1 MIHYVCKYTPIELF
15 AGFGETCAVLEE
27 MPENFEMSDQIAH
40 ANLCGFGKSVIQA
53 VLQGKADELVM
64 VNCCDS
70 MRRVY
75 DIVASTGK
83 CKFLYMLDLPH
94 DDNECEKEKFAAAIR
109 RLKEAYEKY
118 SGKTFDKA
126 AFFHS
131 FAKLR
136 TETKPYIGVLGV
148 RVSGVL
154 EDMIRENIRM
164 DVDNLT
170 CTGGRRLTV
179 TPEELEKMDE
189 DAMFLAYA
197 DGLLGQMPCFR
208 MNQSSR
214 RTALYLDPNLKG
226 IIYHTIKFCDYY
238 GFEYASIKK
247 NIKVPLLKIET
258 DFTSQSAGQLLT
270 RIQAFSETIEGS
282 EDMEPGKGISEEARE
297 KMASGVYY
305 VAGIDSGSTSTD
317 VVILDQDGK
326 IKSTMIIPTGGGATM
341 SAEKSLELAV
351 EKAGIKKEEIV
362 RIDTT
367 GYGRAYIDSG
377 DDSITE
383 ITCHAKGAHYLNPNV
398 RTVIDIG
405 GQDIKCFQ
413 IKNHSIDSIMLNEAC
428 SSGCGSFIQAFA
440 VALGYDIA
448 EFSKLGLFA
457 EHPVDLGSRCTV
469 FMNSS
474 VKQAQKDGATVEDIS
489 AGLSGSIVKNAIYK
503 VIRARNPEELGQH
516 IVVQGGTFLNDA
528 VLRCFEREIGHDV
541 IRPAISGLMGAFG
554 AALYAQE
561 KSTGTS
567 TLLNPQ
573 QLQEFSYT
581 AKAATCKGCTA
592 HCALSVIR
600 FNNGGRFISGNRC
613 EKGAGK
619 KESEQL
625 PNLFE
630 WKYRKILSLEQ
641 ENQPAEPKATVGLPL
656 ALHYYDQMPLW
667 HTFFTELGFAVKFSE
682 ESTRGTYYKGQSTIP
697 SDTVCY
703 PAKLTHGHI
712 ESLLEKGVD
721 FIFYPCMSYNI
732 DEGDSDNHFNCPVVA
747 YYPEL
752 LMANCE
758 KLNHNNFLYP
768 FLDLNR
774 RGHVV
779 KTLSTIFSR
788 YATKKQVETA
798 LEHGFAA
805 LEQYRKDITAEGEE
819 IVRQAREAG
828 RQIIVLAGRPYHIDP
843 EINHGIHKLIGSL
856 GLAVIT
862 EDSVAHLAQTPEL
875 QALNQWTYHSRMYR
889 AAKYVTTQPDMQL
902 VQLVSF
908 GCGIDAITTDEVR
921 RILETGGKLYTQLK
935 IDEISNLGAIKIRL
949 RSLIAAMEQTQEQKQ
964 TEPETA

>member
-75 DIVASTGK
+75 DIAASTGK

-282 EDMEPGKGISEEARE
+282 EDMDPGKGISEEARE

-317 VVILDQDGK
+317 VVILDK
-326 IKSTMIIPTGGGATM
+326 NREIISSVIMPTGAGAANG
-341 SAEKSLELAV
+341 AERALEEALKQAKLNREDLDAV
-351 EKAGIKKEEIV
+351 V
-362 RIDTT
+362 TT
-367 GYGRAYIDSG
+367 GYGRTAISDG
-377 DDSITE
+377 DKSITE
-383 ITCHAKGAHYLNPNV
+383 ITCHARGAHFLDPRV
-398 RTVIDIG
+398 RTVVDIG
-405 GQDIKCFQ
+405 GQDSKVIR
-413 IKNHSIDSIMLNEAC
+413 LNEDGSVKNFVMNDKCAAGTGRFLEMMAKTMEMSLDELSQVGLSYQEDITI
-428 SSGCGSFIQAFA
+428 SSM
-440 VALGYDIA
+440 
-448 EFSKLGLFA
+448 
-457 EHPVDLGSRCTV
+457 CTV
-469 FMNSS
+469 FAESEVVSLIAQNKHTDDIVHGLNKAVAAKTASL
-474 VKQAQKDGATVEDIS
+474 VKRVGGEEAYMMTGGVAQNKGLVKTLEERLGTSLVISPKSQLCGA
-489 AGLSGSIVKNAIYK
+489 L
-503 VIRARNPEELGQH
+503 
-516 IVVQGGTFLNDA
+516 
-528 VLRCFEREIGHDV
+528 
-541 IRPAISGLMGAFG
+541 G
-554 AALYAQE
+554 AAL
-561 KSTGTS
+561 
-567 TLLNPQ
+567 
-573 QLQEFSYT
+573 
-581 AKAATCKGCTA
+581 
-592 HCALSVIR
+592 
-600 FNNGGRFISGNRC
+600 
-613 EKGAGK
+613 
-619 KESEQL
+619 
-625 PNLFE
+625 
-630 WKYRKILSLEQ
+630 
-641 ENQPAEPKATVGLPL
+641 
-656 ALHYYDQMPLW
+656 
-667 HTFFTELGFAVKFSE
+667 
-682 ESTRGTYYKGQSTIP
+682 
-697 SDTVCY
+697 
-703 PAKLTHGHI
+703 
-712 ESLLEKGVD
+712 
-721 FIFYPCMSYNI
+721 
-732 DEGDSDNHFNCPVVA
+732 
-747 YYPEL
+747 
-752 LMANCE
+752 
-758 KLNHNNFLYP
+758 
-768 FLDLNR
+768 
-774 RGHVV
+774 
-779 KTLSTIFSR
+779 
-788 YATKKQVETA
+788 
-798 LEHGFAA
+798 FAA
-805 LEQYRKDITAEGEE
+805 
-819 IVRQAREAG
+819 
-828 RQIIVLAGRPYHIDP
+828 
-843 EINHGIHKLIGSL
+843 
-856 GLAVIT
+856 
-862 EDSVAHLAQTPEL
+862 
-875 QALNQWTYHSRMYR
+875 
-889 AAKYVTTQPDMQL
+889 DM
-902 VQLVSF
+902 
-908 GCGIDAITTDEVR
+908 
-921 RILETGGKLYTQLK
+921 
-935 IDEISNLGAIKIRL
+935 
-949 RSLIAAMEQTQEQKQ
+949 
-964 TEPETA
+964 